1 MDEVE
6 ILETSSLNQ
15 PNLLTTKITNAKGS
29 CEFRVYL
36 GSLVVVTNT
45 GNSELVLR
53 EGLVIAGFGKVGW
66 KRLNEA
72 DSPSAKEIPVVF
84 DSSEN
89 VVIMGTQ
96 MVTIKAAVEERR
108 TQNPSVSVC
117 YHSIEPNAGP
127 ANPGS
132 FKLVVKDRVV
142 CTLSTS
148 TAVEEQDGAEPT
160 GRVRATQSN
169 AANTL
174 PLDIW
179 KSTGIAKMV
188 WNMRWVQSGLMP
200 QRPQAARHSN

>member
-36 GSLVVVTNT
+36 GNLVVVTNT

-53 EGLVIAGFGKVGW
+53 EGLVIAGFG
-66 KRLNEA
+66 
-72 DSPSAKEIPVVF
+72 KEIPVVF

-188 WNMRWVQSGLMP
+188 WNMRW
-200 QRPQAARHSN
+200 